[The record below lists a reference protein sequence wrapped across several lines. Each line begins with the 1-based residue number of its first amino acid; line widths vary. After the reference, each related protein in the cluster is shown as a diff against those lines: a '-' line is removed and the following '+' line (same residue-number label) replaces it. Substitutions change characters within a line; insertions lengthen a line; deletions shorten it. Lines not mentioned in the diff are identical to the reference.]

1 MIFGGE
7 AGLLNSDRQTIC
19 NHHLLACLLEI
30 KSILH
35 IALRFFLLDQKAD
48 FFL

>member
-7 AGLLNSDRQTIC
+7 AGLLKSDGQTIC

-35 IALRFFLLDQKAD
+35 IAVNTNFSNCRKSNN
-48 FFL
+48 